1 MCVRLTSHQPVA
13 CTWHY
18 GIWHADVR
26 SATDTIKY
34 LINMAALHFQF
45 MLQKVLPCRKYITYV
60 ELNNI
65 VRIIKENADLCTG
78 LWTCSQFDVFLRY
91 ARKIIKLCESCFIS
105 SNVCLLDINNKIY
118 STSLWSYQ
126 EVSSAFSKESGAIK
140 FLSLSFRESQSSWHN
155 VNHAI
160 TIWPIKRWE
169 ESCACD
175 VH

>member
-1 MCVRLTSHQPVA
+1 
-13 CTWHY
+13 
-18 GIWHADVR
+18 
-26 SATDTIKY
+26 
-34 LINMAALHFQF
+34 MAALHFQF

-118 STSLWSYQ
+118 QRHYDHTKCHQLLVRSR
-126 EVSSAFSKESGAIK
+126 EP
-140 FLSLSFRESQSSWHN
+140 LSF
-155 VNHAI
+155 
-160 TIWPIKRWE
+160 
-169 ESCACD
+169 
-175 VH
+175 